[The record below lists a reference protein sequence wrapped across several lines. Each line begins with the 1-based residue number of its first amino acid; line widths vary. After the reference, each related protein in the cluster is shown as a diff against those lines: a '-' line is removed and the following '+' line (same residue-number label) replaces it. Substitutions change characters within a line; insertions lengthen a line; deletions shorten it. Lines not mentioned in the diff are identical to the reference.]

1 MASPSG
7 VRRLAREI
15 PRSDRQ
21 QNQGTSQTEGT
32 MVTRRLTRQESQQ
45 RTRERLLAAGA
56 DEFARQGFAATSIE
70 QIVERAGYTRGAFYS
85 NFANLE
91 ELLLAIMD
99 TRLAEARAGLSE
111 TFAGPGDLD
120 ALLSE
125 LQGRNDAR
133 PTHRRA
139 GAFLLTIE
147 FWLYSMRHRRVRR
160 RLAQHYSEVRSTYAE
175 VITKVCTAAA
185 VEPPASVDDLAAA
198 LLALDTGLLLQRMVD
213 ETVLPD
219 DRYRA
224 LMAGLGRWVL
234 FGGSEV
240 GEHSP
245 GGG

>member
-1 MASPSG
+1 MA
-7 VRRLAREI
+7 
-15 PRSDRQ
+15 
-21 QNQGTSQTEGT
+21 
-32 MVTRRLTRQESQQ
+32 TRRLTRQESQQ
-45 RTRERLLAAGA
+45 RTRQRIIAAGA

-85 NFANLE
+85 NFENLE

-120 ALLSE
+120 TLLSD
-125 LQGRNDAR
+125 LQRRNEAR
-133 PTHRRA
+133 PTHRHA

-160 RLAQHYSEVRSTYAE
+160 RLAQHYAEVRATYAE
-175 VITKVCTAAA
+175 VITKVCTAAS
-185 VEPPASVDDLAAA
+185 VEPPAPADDLAAV

-213 ETVLPD
+213 DTVLPE

-224 LMAGLGRWVL
+224 LMAGLGRRVL
-234 FGGSEV
+234 FDGPEDGG
-240 GEHSP
+240 HSP
-245 GGG
+245 GG